1 MAEKKID
8 GKVAKNGL
16 TDKQRRF
23 CDEYL
28 CDMNATQAAIRAGY
42 SKRTAY
48 RTGCDNLKKPQIRA
62 YIDQQ
67 MAEKDAELVA
77 TQNEVLQYLT
87 SVMRGKSVAVE
98 VVVEGTGEGTSEARV
113 IEKEPSEMERIKAAD
128 QLAKCHG
135 LYRDKE
141 KLKIDLERLEIEKQ
155 RLELEKRK
163 ADADEPDREIKVV
176 IGGYEEEWS
185 E

>member
-1 MAEKKID
+1 
-8 GKVAKNGL
+8 
-16 TDKQRRF
+16 
-23 CDEYL
+23 
-28 CDMNATQAAIRAGY
+28 
-42 SKRTAY
+42 
-48 RTGCDNLKKPQIRA
+48 
-62 YIDQQ
+62 
-67 MAEKDAELVA
+67 
-77 TQNEVLQYLT
+77 
-87 SVMRGKSVAVE
+87 
-98 VVVEGTGEGTSEARV
+98 
-113 IEKEPSEMERIKAAD
+113 MERIKAAD